1 MKTLRYQIILFFIM
15 FLIGFFF
22 NPMNILAYRYT
33 DLYVSTTLF
42 YSALFMASNMIW
54 GHELV
59 HYFAMNHIN
68 IYVFITGIIMSIIMA
83 LVLRNQLFVTDKQW
97 IKRMI
102 PHHSTALTTSINIL
116 KKTDDPKIKKLATSI
131 IKTQEEEITYM
142 KSLI

>member
-1 MKTLRYQIILFFIM
+1 M

>member
-1 MKTLRYQIILFFIM
+1 MKTLKYQIILFFIM

-68 IYVFITGIIMSIIMA
+68 IYVFITGIIMSIIIA

-102 PHHSTALTTSINIL
+102 PHHSTALTTSTNIL
-116 KKTDDPKIKKLATSI
+116 KKTDDPNIKKLATSI
-131 IKTQEEEITYM
+131 IKTQEEEIIYM